1 MIMSPCPAQAQGPGG
16 LLCGR
21 DWVGE
26 PFVDN
31 AICVASG
38 VVGLYGLRCEFR
50 VRDFRTLGLMTRIL
64 YDSVA
69 VLAQVIN

>member
-1 MIMSPCPAQAQGPGG
+1 M
-16 LLCGR
+16 
-21 DWVGE
+21 GE

-38 VVGLYGLRCEFR
+38 VVGLYGLRCEVR
-50 VRDFRTLGLMTRIL
+50 VQDFRTLGLRTRIL

-69 VLAQVIN
+69 VLAQVIT